1 MTEITGGIDNLSYD
15 SGDPVAWRS
24 TTVASMMTRVV
35 DVVIGVDA
43 GRNR

>member
-35 DVVIGVDA
+35 DVESKGDA
-43 GRNR
+43 GRAR